1 MNADTDLVTI
11 LKNYNPEIP
20 VYPFTVPDDVD
31 VPISC
36 AYQRIGARPQTQY
49 YNKEQQ
55 IEEVLFYVTFICKDY
70 DLLTS
75 DSDFISFINK
85 YCEDHILGVQV
96 QDIKDD
102 LNSLGYYERQY
113 NIVMTCLRQQ

>member
-20 VYPFTVPDDVD
+20 VFPFTVPDDVD

-75 DSDFISFINK
+75 DSTFISFINK
-85 YCEDHILGVQV
+85 YCQDHILGVQV

-102 LNSLGYYERQY
+102 LNNLGYYERQY